1 MAVTF
6 DSISYVSDPKNPQI
20 NNDTFIT
27 APKYAITFKYYT
39 NTVDDDLAITATNT
53 YQAIGDPVIQTGR
66 TDFNV
71 LGMQGSGTFTGDEA
85 VGVLTMNM
93 PLPAFVL
100 QSTSGNYWRNMMVK
114 IEQTPVPFPPP
125 ATPTFQWIGKLASG
139 GANPVLFGEVA
150 SSATN
155 PIPAGTRIYAPKVF
169 KTITANLFFS
179 SAVIKSGIYVVT
191 LSFLHT
197 FSNQVIKTQD
207 IIIKYTE
214 TDADIGGGVPKNF
227 TQHQWAYVYK
237 DLDYADCG
245 RIILSHDIPTVFQK
259 AGVRFKF
266 IIHLRGFYNE
276 GKTNIINDTIQFE
289 FTPKTDLNLFTDDTM
304 GKVVKLK

>member
-27 APKYAITFKYYT
+27 APKYQVTFKYYT
-39 NTVDDDLAITATNT
+39 NTADDDLVITATNT

-71 LGMQGSGTFTGDEA
+71 TLNSGTGSFVGDEA
-85 VGVLTMNM
+85 VGILTSDM
-93 PLPAFVL
+93 PLPSIVL
-100 QSTSGNYWRNMMVK
+100 ASTSGNYWRNMMVK
-114 IEQTPVPFPPP
+114 IEQTPRPFPPP
-125 ATPTFQWIGKLASG
+125 ATPTFQYVGKLGSG
-139 GANPVLFGEVA
+139 GANPVLFNEV
-150 SSATN
+150 STSATN
-155 PIPAGTRIYAPKVF
+155 PIPAGTRIFAPKVY
-169 KTITANLFFS
+169 KTVISNLFFS
-179 SAVIKSGIYVVT
+179 SAIIKSGIYVVT

-197 FSNQVIKTQD
+197 FSNQVIKTQE
-207 IIIKYTE
+207 IIIRYTE

-237 DLDYADCG
+237 NLDYADSG

-266 IIHLRGFYNE
+266 IIHLRGFTNE
-276 GKTNIINDTIQFE
+276 GRTNVINDTIQFE

-304 GKVVKLK
+304 EKVIRLK